1 MATQQDVLILSK
13 AMEIDP
19 ERRAKIASLIIDLL
33 DLGLMFIKNP
43 ILKQILKF
51 ALMLGK
57 QRFGYT
63 YMEFESKMLET
74 KLEVEKTGV
83 RRWL

>member
-19 ERRAKIASLIIDLL
+19 ERRDRIASLIIDLL

-43 ILKQILKF
+43 VLKQILKF

-63 YMEFESKMLET
+63 YMEFEAKMLET